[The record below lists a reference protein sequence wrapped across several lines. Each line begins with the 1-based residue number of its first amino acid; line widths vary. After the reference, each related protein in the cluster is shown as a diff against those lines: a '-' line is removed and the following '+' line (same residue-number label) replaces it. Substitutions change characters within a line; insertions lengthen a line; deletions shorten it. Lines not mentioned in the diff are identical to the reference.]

1 MTPSE
6 RLDATFAAL
15 SDPTRRAI
23 LARLALGEASVL
35 ELAEPFAMSQPAVSK
50 HLKVLERAGLVSRSR
65 AAQRRPCRIEIDPL
79 TEATDWLEE
88 YRKLWEANFSRLDTL
103 LEELKAD
110 AASQVSSVQPND
122 FTTKED

>member
-1 MTPSE
+1 
-6 RLDATFAAL
+6 
-15 SDPTRRAI
+15 
-23 LARLALGEASVL
+23 
-35 ELAEPFAMSQPAVSK
+35 MSQPAVSK

-88 YRKLWEANFSRLDTL
+88 YRKLWAANFARLDTL

-110 AASQVSSVQPND
+110 AASQASAADPTD
-122 FTTKED
+122 FTTKEE